1 MMHRLALLDDKL
13 CVCRLDP
20 NSDIPG
26 WALLSTGFFSITKT
40 ADELSV
46 VCPESC
52 VPPGVRHEG
61 TFRCL
66 KIEGP
71 LNFSLVGV
79 VATIAGL
86 LAKAEISIFTIS
98 TYDTDYIMVKQSGL
112 EEALRTLE
120 AAGYSVAREEGDI

>member
-1 MMHRLALLDDKL
+1 MQSLALLSEKL
-13 CVCRLDP
+13 CVCRLDSK
-20 NSDIPG
+20 SDLPG

-52 VPPGVRHEG
+52 VPKGIRHEG

-71 LNFSLVGV
+71 LDFSLVGV
-79 VATIAGL
+79 LAPIAGL
-86 LAKAEISIFTIS
+86 LAEAKISIS
-98 TYDTDYIMVKQSGL
+98 TYDTDYIMVKQSVL
-112 EEALRTLE
+112 TEAIRVLE
-120 AAGYSVAREEGDI
+120 AGGYSVAGQEEGR

>member
-1 MMHRLALLDDKL
+1 MHRLALLTEKL

-20 NSDIPG
+20 KSTLPG
-26 WALLSTGFFSITKT
+26 WTLMNTGFFSITKT

-52 VPPGVRHEG
+52 VPPEVRHEG
-61 TFRCL
+61 IFRCL

-71 LNFSLVGV
+71 LDFSLVGV
-79 VATIAGL
+79 LAPIAGL
-86 LAKAEISIFTIS
+86 LAKAKISIFTIS

-112 EEALRTLE
+112 EEAIRSLE
-120 AAGYSVAREEGDI
+120 AAGYSVSRDEGDI